1 VQRKFKINVDGRPY
15 TVTVEEITEGDSLLF
30 PEPGSM
36 NIPEPVAPAPA
47 SAAPAVPAA
56 SAAGP
61 GDEVSP
67 LAGVVQTVLV
77 QVGQE
82 VKEGDKLIA
91 VEAMKMVTHVFAHR
105 AGKVTTIA
113 VKAGDAVDVG
123 QVVLSI
129 G

>member
-1 VQRKFKINVDGRPY
+1 MQRKFKINVDGRPY
-15 TVTVEEITEGDSLLF
+15 TVTVEEITEGSSLIF

-36 NIPEPVAPAPA
+36 NIPEPT
-47 SAAPAVPAA
+47 AA
-56 SAAGP
+56 SPTQNTAPVPTAPAAGP

-82 VKEGDKLIA
+82 VKEGDKLVA
-91 VEAMKMVTHVFAHR
+91 VEAMKMVTHIFAHR

-113 VKAGDAVDVG
+113 VKTGDPVDVG

>member
-1 VQRKFKINVDGRPY
+1 VQRKFKITVDGRPY
-15 TVTVEEITEGDSLLF
+15 TVTVEEISEGASLIL

-36 NIPEPVAPAPA
+36 SVPELVAPPA
-47 SAAPAVPAA
+47 SAALQ
-56 SAAGP
+56 AAGP

-67 LAGVVQTVLV
+67 LAGVVQAVLV

-91 VEAMKMVTHVFAHR
+91 LEAMKMVTHVFAHR
-105 AGKVTTIA
+105 TGKVTQIT
-113 VKAGDAVDVG
+113 VKPGDAVDAG
-123 QVVLSI
+123 QALLTI

>member
-15 TVTVEEITEGDSLLF
+15 TVTVEEITEGSNLIF

-36 NIPEPVAPAPA
+36 NVPEPAAAPAPTPA
-47 SAAPAVPAA
+47 AAPSATP
-56 SAAGP
+56 AAGP
-61 GDEVSP
+61 GDELSP

-91 VEAMKMVTHVFAHR
+91 VEAMKMVTHIFAHR
-105 AGKVTTIA
+105 NGKVTTIA

-123 QVVLSI
+123 QVVLTI